1 MLQCFLQ
8 LSICQ
13 HNVALVFQNGI
24 ATNIYTG
31 FLLENI
37 LLSTKA
43 CSFRK
48 PKRKEKKNQTCFFL
62 TIVLSVVRVQECEER
77 KNWNLNLL
85 WTGQFYLHWFVV
97 LWHWFSEEMLVNF
110 IFRVCRSVNC
120 ARDYDSQTKVTLMN
134 RFFVGLNRSNKWFTY
149 WTESLFW
156 SYLIWYVCFASLVTN
171 WSFKSQYVV
180 DNRATYTID
189 LCCNDWYCN

>member
-48 PKRKEKKNQTCFFL
+48 PKRKEKKIRLVFFL
-62 TIVLSVVRVQECEER
+62 TIVLSVVRVKECEER

-110 IFRVCRSVNC
+110 IFRVCLR
-120 ARDYDSQTKVTLMN
+120 LW
-134 RFFVGLNRSNKWFTY
+134 FSNKSDSYEQVLCWF
-149 WTESLFW
+149 EP
-156 SYLIWYVCFASLVTN
+156 V
-171 WSFKSQYVV
+171 
-180 DNRATYTID
+180 
-189 LCCNDWYCN
+189 